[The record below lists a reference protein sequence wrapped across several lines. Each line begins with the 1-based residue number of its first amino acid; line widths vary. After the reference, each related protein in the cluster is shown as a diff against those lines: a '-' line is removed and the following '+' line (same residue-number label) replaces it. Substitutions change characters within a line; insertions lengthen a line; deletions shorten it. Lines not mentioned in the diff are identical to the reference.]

1 MKYKIIVSYSTK
13 DSSVTDPIVDI
24 IKYYYRVT
32 CWYQRDDS
40 RGDYIEEYNN
50 AIKESGALLL
60 FLSANS
66 IRSLRVKNEI
76 SRAYRENSKRPDF
89 QILPVCIEA
98 LDENDMD
105 MASNLVGGI
114 NTLFTHKY
122 PDNYSLTLDI
132 FKQLKIKAHEE
143 DVHAASIYTG
153 DEEVERRRIFA
164 QNVYLNRIADPYLDD
179 IFSRYASPA
188 VLDVGCADG
197 SNILLRLTGRD
208 YRSLLGIDRNGNK
221 ISEAVRRNEEM
232 KNSFLTCNI
241 ESPELGRVLK
251 TYLQENGLNGFDI
264 VHIAA
269 VLMHLADASRVLKEI
284 YNYMNDGATIFI
296 QDEDDAFNVT
306 FPKNKFLDDALDIWE
321 HSIESGDRKMGRKI
335 PTLLR
340 ESGFTDV
347 RLLSTTV
354 SSLDFNGENKEQLW
368 DMYYNSDLWVV
379 DSASFFDSRLA
390 YEKFLRYKEHHA
402 ELKAKYMQGD
412 IFATLGVLF
421 LSAKKKANDNASA
434 HV

>member
-1 MKYKIIVSYSTK
+1 MSSMKYKIIVSYSTK
-13 DSSVTDPIVDI
+13 DSTLTDPIVDI

-40 RGDYIEEYNN
+40 NGNYIDLYSD
-50 AIKESGALLL
+50 AISESEA
-60 FLSANS
+60 FVCFVSKNS
-66 IRSLRVKNEI
+66 LDSIAVDNEI
-76 SRAYRENSKRPDF
+76 RLAYNEKTERPDF
-89 QILPVCIEA
+89 QILPILIDDFDSRNRKRV
-98 LDENDMD
+98 
-105 MASNLVGGI
+105 I
-114 NTLFTHKY
+114 NRFGSINGLFANKY
-122 PDNYSLTLDI
+122 PDNYSLALDI
-132 FKQLKIKAHEE
+132 FKQLKIKVHDE
-143 DVHAASIYTG
+143 DAHAASIYTG

-164 QNVYLNRIADPYLDD
+164 QNVYLNRIADPYLDE

-197 SNILLRLTGRD
+197 SNIMLRLTNRD
-208 YRSLLGIDRNGNK
+208 YRTLLGIDRNGNK
-221 ISEAVRRNEEM
+221 ISEAMRHNEEK
-232 KNSFLTCNI
+232 KNNFLTCNI
-241 ESPELGRVLK
+241 EGPELGRVLK
-251 TYLQENGLNGFDI
+251 DYLQGNKLKGFDI

-296 QDEDDAFNVT
+296 QDEDDGFNAT
-306 FPKNKFLDDALDIWE
+306 FPKNKFLDDVLDIWE
-321 HSIESGDRKMGRKI
+321 HSIESGDRHMGRKI
-335 PTLLR
+335 PMMLR

-390 YEKFLRYKEHHA
+390 YEKFLRYKDHHA
-402 ELKAKYMQGD
+402 ELKARYMQGD

-421 LSAKKKANDNASA
+421 LSAKKGG
-434 HV
+434 